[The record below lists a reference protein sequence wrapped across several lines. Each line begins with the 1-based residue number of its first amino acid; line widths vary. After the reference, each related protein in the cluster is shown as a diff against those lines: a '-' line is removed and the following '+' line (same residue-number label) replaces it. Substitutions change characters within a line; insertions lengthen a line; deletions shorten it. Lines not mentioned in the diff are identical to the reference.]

1 MTQDE
6 MIELA
11 RQAGGIDMTN
21 TLAGNFTAWIG
32 TGTPEFLERFAKLV
46 AEKEREACAK
56 EADKRLYDFTM
67 LTSNPPQNGSAW
79 SIASAIRAR
88 GEKT

>member
-6 MIELA
+6 IIEMA

-46 AEKEREACAK
+46 AAKKQEDIIQIIKETQFSNWFQ
-56 EADKRLYDFTM
+56 ADV
-67 LTSNPPQNGSAW
+67 
-79 SIASAIRAR
+79 IEAIRAR
-88 GEKT
+88 GTE